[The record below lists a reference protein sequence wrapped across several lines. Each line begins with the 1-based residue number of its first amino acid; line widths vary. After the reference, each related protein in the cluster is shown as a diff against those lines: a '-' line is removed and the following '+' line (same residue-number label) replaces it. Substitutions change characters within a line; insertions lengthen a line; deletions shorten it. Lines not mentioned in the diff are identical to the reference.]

1 MPPRNV
7 DDCAYIAPYRTEFV
21 FKGYRKGVIAFI
33 DLYWHMIH
41 RAAGWGAL
49 RAFLLV
55 RDNYLGVESRLHDDD
70 VWADARHQ

>member
-1 MPPRNV
+1 MPSKNV
-7 DDCAYIAPYRTEFV
+7 DDWTHIPPYRTEFV

-55 RDNYLGVESRLHDDD
+55 RANCLGVESRLHDDG
-70 VWADARHQ
+70 VWVDARHQ